1 MFELHVEIADDGR
14 AAFHA
19 EAGEGGDLK
28 PLRGEA
34 LAAAVREVVWYADG
48 FEEAEDDSLLR
59 PTPPNLLMFLS
70 DVRMRR
76 FKRGVFLGEDTLRAF
91 ELLEPYTE
99 YLHMKDAL
107 FADASVVPVGEGDGN
122 VKAILSAVSKRSGD
136 VMLTLEP
143 HLQVFDGLQ
152 NLETGGETKR
162 AMPKGAYESHAASFK
177 AASDALHALL
187 REIGA

>member
-14 AAFHA
+14 AAFRA

-70 DVRMRR
+70 DVRVRR
-76 FKRGVFLGEDTLRAF
+76 FKRGVFLGGDTLRAA
-91 ELLEPYTE
+91 ELFRSAARIIAAGC
-99 YLHMKDAL
+99 YLPSIKEEDGA
-107 FADASVVPVGEGDGN
+107 FAARWCAACADG
-122 VKAILSAVSKRSGD
+122 R
-136 VMLTLEP
+136 
-143 HLQVFDGLQ
+143 
-152 NLETGGETKR
+152 
-162 AMPKGAYESHAASFK
+162 
-177 AASDALHALL
+177 
-187 REIGA
+187 